1 MRTLKNIAT
10 ISQYIAGQPKPVQK
24 GLKEFHSII
33 KKAAPK
39 AEEVISYGMPA
50 YKFHGILVYFAAA
63 KEHYGFYA
71 LPGAIKAFKERLAD
85 YETSKGTIRFPLDK
99 PLPKKLI
106 TDIIKYRVKE
116 NLQREL
122 LKTAKRKSKN
132 K

>member
-1 MRTLKNIAT
+1 MRTLKNINT
-10 ISQYIAGQPKPVQK
+10 IAQYIAGQPKEVQK
-24 GLKEFHSII
+24 GLREFHSII

-39 AEEVISYGMPA
+39 AEEAISYGMPA
-50 YKFHGILVYFAAA
+50 YKFHGILVYFAVA

-71 LPGAIKAFKERLAD
+71 LPGAIKAFKDQLNA

-116 NLQREL
+116 NL
-122 LKTAKRKSKN
+122 LKESLKKK
-132 K
+132 KK